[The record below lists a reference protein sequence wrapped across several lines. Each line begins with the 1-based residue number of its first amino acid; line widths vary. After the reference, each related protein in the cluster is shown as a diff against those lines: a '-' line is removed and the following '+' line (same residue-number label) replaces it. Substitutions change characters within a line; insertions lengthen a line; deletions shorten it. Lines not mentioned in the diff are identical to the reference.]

1 MKIAIDSCSTS
12 PAPGRACRSRRSS
25 RGPARA
31 GAGGLPAVGAVPARR
46 PASVRD
52 VNTPPS
58 GPSFFAADEAS
69 QDPCT
74 LAMPQQEPCPSSTG
88 ARPSA
93 ARPAPVECPGRRGP
107 VPPRGRPRS
116 VRRRGGPRDGRRR
129 DQEPHPSL
137 RRTRLAGVDVAPPA
151 TGRRRAV
158 RSPYALAVTLKRP
171 GPSPA
176 GTGSGPGPPPTC
188 TGSAP
193 DPSPTRTA
201 CAPVPDRA
209 ATDRAPVVKGAAGGA
224 RHLDRN
230 PCPDAAAGVPKPAG
244 VPSVGPTEPGPAI
257 RPRPVRT
264 AGTAAHGTGG
274 RAIAPSQFAGAIGA
288 LSSQSLYRCLLQAGL
303 GNP

>member
-1 MKIAIDSCSTS
+1 MSGTWSRTAWSRRAASRLSVPYLPGDRLPYGTGTHRRAALRSSRRTRHPRTLPLS
-12 PAPGRACRSRRSS
+12 PCPSRNRAPAAPGR
-25 RGPARA
+25 GPRLDARDLWSARA
-31 GAGGLPAVGAVPARR
+31 AEDLCHPH
-46 PASVRD
+46 
-52 VNTPPS
+52 
-58 GPSFFAADEAS
+58 
-69 QDPCT
+69 
-74 LAMPQQEPCPSSTG
+74 
-88 ARPSA
+88 
-93 ARPAPVECPGRRGP
+93 
-107 VPPRGRPRS
+107 GRPRS

-137 RRTRLAGVDVAPPA
+137 GRTRLAGVDVAPPA

-176 GTGSGPGPPPTC
+176 GTGSGP
-188 TGSAP
+188 

-201 CAPVPDRA
+201 CAPVPDRV

-257 RPRPVRT
+257 RARPVRT
-264 AGTAAHGTGG
+264 AGTAAHGPGG

-288 LSSQSLYRCLLQAGL
+288 LSSQSLYRCLRQAGL

>member
-1 MKIAIDSCSTS
+1 MPQ
-12 PAPGRACRSRRSS
+12 PAVFARSRACRGGRPPGCRCRTCPATGFRTGREHTAERPFVLRGGRSIP
-25 RGPARA
+25 GPFP
-31 GAGGLPAVGAVPARR
+31 LAV
-46 PASVRD
+46 
-52 VNTPPS
+52 
-58 GPSFFAADEAS
+58 
-69 QDPCT
+69 
-74 LAMPQQEPCPSSTG
+74 PQQEPCPSSTG

-93 ARPAPVECPGRRGP
+93 ARPGPVECPGRREP
-107 VPPRGRPRS
+107 VPPHGRPRS

-129 DQEPHPSL
+129 DQEPHLAL

-151 TGRRRAV
+151 TGRRRTV

-171 GPSPA
+171 GPSPTR
-176 GTGSGPGPPPTC
+176 TGSG
-188 TGSAP
+188 P

-264 AGTAAHGTGG
+264 AGTAAHGPGG

-288 LSSQSLYRCLLQAGL
+288 LSSQSLYRCLRQAGL